1 MATNVKELMKEFE
14 ELDKAYA
21 ELQGF
26 RRELKRMDELIKD
39 LGDVNTDYL
48 YALKAVSDK
57 YGSDFEIA
65 AFAAISS
72 LAKTVSTFGAEET
85 LRSLEFARKMR
96 KYRKYKED
104 KVDK

>member
-26 RRELKRMDELIKD
+26 RRGVKRMDELIKD

-57 YGSDFEIA
+57 YGSDFETV
-65 AFAAISS
+65 AFAGITS
-72 LAKTVSTFGAEET
+72 LDNTVSMFGAEET
-85 LRSLEFARKMR
+85 LRSLEFARKT
-96 KYRKYKED
+96 RKYKED

>member
-1 MATNVKELMKEFE
+1 MTTT
-14 ELDKAYA
+14 
-21 ELQGF
+21 
-26 RRELKRMDELIKD
+26 IKD
-39 LGDVNTDYL
+39 LMMEVDEAWDELQVLRDGLKKADEFIDALCEINTDYL

-57 YGSDFEIA
+57 YGNDFEIA

-85 LRSLEFARKMR
+85 LCSLKSVL
-96 KYRKYKED
+96 KTRKYKED

>member
-1 MATNVKELMKEFE
+1 MTTT
-14 ELDKAYA
+14 
-21 ELQGF
+21 
-26 RRELKRMDELIKD
+26 IKD
-39 LGDVNTDYL
+39 LMREVDEAWDELHELREGLKKADEFIDAIGEINTDYL

-85 LRSLEFARKMR
+85 LRSLKLAHKM
-96 KYRKYKED
+96 RKYKED
-104 KVDK
+104 KVYK